1 MPRKALA
8 SYDVYGTDTEKI
20 QALRL
25 GLDQV
30 IYELIVV
37 FAQDSDHI
45 RTLCES
51 SIEEAEEE
59 RGL

>member
-1 MPRKALA
+1 MSVKPLPRTTCTGQTPA
-8 SYDVYGTDTEKI
+8 KI